1 MSQLVET
8 HIPCPK
14 CTSSDGYCLYDDGH
28 GYCYVCHHYKPKDG
42 SVSLGPPENA
52 TYEYHSHRG
61 ISKQTFEFYNV
72 VTEFIDGEP
81 KRVFFTYP
89 NKAMQIRDYHEKKF
103 ISDGPMS
110 EAGLFGVD
118 KFDAGSS
125 DSITITEGAYDALAI
140 RDTVGNP
147 YAVVAV
153 KSSSSARKEVIRDW
167 DYLNS
172 FRKIIL
178 AFDNDEV
185 GQQAARTVA
194 SLFDYSKVY
203 HVKFTRHKDANDYL
217 KAGEGHEL
225 LAAWKAAKR
234 YAPDNIIS
242 TYEEFARSLVQT
254 KESILAT
261 YPSEDLTNRLYGL
274 LSGELTLFKGLEGIG
289 KTEIFRWLSFHILK
303 STNCNIGLM
312 HLEEDNGT
320 TLKGLAGYEL
330 KQPVIPPDSSV
341 SSEEVMKAIKELTK
355 GNEGRVY
362 LHSSYDVE
370 DESTI
375 LDNIRFMATA
385 AECKVIFLDH
395 ISWLA
400 TGKEDD
406 DERKR
411 LDRISQK
418 LKLLAKELNISIVII
433 SHVNDD
439 GKTRGSRNITKVSD
453 VVVHMHR
460 DIVSPSESDR
470 NTLWLTVE
478 KGRLGRKTGPT
489 KPLFYDPE
497 TTNLREKGE
506 IDEIKVPNF

>member
-1 MSQLVET
+1 MSRLVET

-14 CTSSDGYCLYDDGH
+14 CTSSDGFCRYDDGH
-28 GYCYVCHHYKPKDG
+28 GYCYVCHYYEKSDG
-42 SVSLGPPENA
+42 SVSLGPPPNA

-61 ISKQTFEFYNV
+61 ISKSTFEFYNV
-72 VTEFIDGEP
+72 TTEFIDGEP
-81 KRVFFTYP
+81 KRVFFVYP

-103 ISDGPMS
+103 LSEGPMS
-110 EAGLFGVD
+110 EAGLFGTD
-118 KFDAGSS
+118 KFDAGSKE
-125 DSITITEGAYDALAI
+125 SITITEGAYDALALF
-140 RDTVGNP
+140 DTIGSTG
-147 YAVVAV
+147 AVVAV
-153 KSSSSARKEVIRDW
+153 KSASSARKEVIRDW
-167 DYLNS
+167 DYINS
-172 FRKIIL
+172 FRRIIL

-185 GQQAARTVA
+185 GQSAARNVA
-194 SLFDYSKVY
+194 ALFDYSKVY
-203 HVKFTRHKDANDYL
+203 HVKFTRHKDANAYL
-217 KAGEGHEL
+217 QAEEGYEL
-225 LAAWKAAKR
+225 LEAWKAAKR

-254 KESILAT
+254 KEAILAT

-274 LSGELTLFKGLEGIG
+274 LAGELTLFKGLEGIG
-289 KTEIFRWLSFHILK
+289 KTEIFRWIAFHVLNTT
-303 STNCNIGLM
+303 SLNIGLM

-320 TLKGLAGYEL
+320 TLKGLAGYQL

-341 SSEEVMKAIKELTK
+341 STTEVMEAIKTLTK
-355 GNEGRVY
+355 GNEGRIY

-400 TGKEDD
+400 TGREDD

-418 LKLLAKELNISIVII
+418 LKLLAKELNVAIIII

-439 GKTRGSRNITKVSD
+439 GKTRGSRNIPKVSD

-478 KGRLGRKTGPT
+478 KGRLGRKTGPA
-489 KPLFYDPE
+489 KPLFFDPE

-506 IDEIKVPNF
+506 IDEIKVPNL